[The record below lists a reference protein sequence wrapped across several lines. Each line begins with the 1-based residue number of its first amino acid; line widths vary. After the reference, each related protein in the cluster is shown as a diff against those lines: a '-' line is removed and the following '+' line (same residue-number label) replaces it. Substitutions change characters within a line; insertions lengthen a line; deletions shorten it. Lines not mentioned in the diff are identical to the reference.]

1 MWEGI
6 PNVTS
11 FAQCNSEV
19 EVRALLVRKKMF
31 IFYAVLFWGSDFS
44 IKKKKKKKKKLFNI

>member
-6 PNVTS
+6 PHVTS

-19 EVRALLVRKKMF
+19 EVCKTMF
-31 IFYAVLFWGSDFS
+31 IFYAVLLLS
-44 IKKKKKKKKKLFNI
+44 IQW

>member
-6 PNVTS
+6 PHVTS

-19 EVRALLVRKKMF
+19 EARALLVCKTMF
-31 IFYAVLFWGSDFS
+31 IFYAVLLLS
-44 IKKKKKKKKKLFNI
+44 IQL